1 MATTADLLAE
11 AQDAYHRLMTGTSA
25 VRVRD
30 QNGEQVMYDSINAN
44 KLAAYIL
51 SLQTQLGLV
60 KRCDTG
66 PMRPWF

>member
-1 MATTADLLAE
+1 MATTADLLAD
-11 AQDAYHRLMTGTSA
+11 AQAAYHRLMTGESV

-51 SLQTQLGLV
+51 SLQMQLGQIS
-60 KRCDTG
+60 RCDTG